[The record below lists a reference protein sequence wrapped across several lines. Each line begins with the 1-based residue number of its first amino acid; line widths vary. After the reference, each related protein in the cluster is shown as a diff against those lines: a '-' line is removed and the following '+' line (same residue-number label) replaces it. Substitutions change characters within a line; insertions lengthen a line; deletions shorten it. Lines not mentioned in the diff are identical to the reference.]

1 MNSYKKIEPFAD
13 MASCGLPQR
22 QATGAR
28 FIPENG
34 GGAGVK
40 LKRSPPA
47 AQLRDGEA
55 GVIDSNEM

>member
-1 MNSYKKIEPFAD
+1 MGHDP
-13 MASCGLPQR
+13 
-22 QATGAR
+22 
-28 FIPENG
+28 
-34 GGAGVK
+34 GVK